1 MDMLIRD
8 ATEADLPAIV
18 DIYNQSIP
26 AGWSTA
32 DTQPIT
38 VADRVEWFRKFD
50 PAKRP
55 IWVAE
60 VDGQVVATAYLSSF
74 YGGRPAYDATAEV
87 SMYIATAYHR
97 RGIGRRFKQWVIE
110 QCPRLGV
117 TTLLSMHFDHNE
129 ATRRINESLGF
140 QQLGHLTEIAVVQGQ
155 KRGLVIS
162 ALRQSRPKSANQHYG
177 RPATRMRILPPLW
190 RRSPD
195 RATTRGGT
203 VRETV
208 PQTSAHNE
216 EVRRPCHNG

>member
-1 MDMLIRD
+1 MADLRIRE
-8 ATEADLPAIV
+8 ATIADLPAIV

-32 DTQPIT
+32 DTQPIA

-60 VDGQVVATAYLSSF
+60 VDWRVVATAYLSSF

-87 SMYIATAYHR
+87 SVYIATAYHR
-97 RGIGRRFKQWVIE
+97 RGIGRRLKQWVIE
-110 QCPRLGV
+110 QCPRLVV

-140 QQLGHLTEIAVVQGQ
+140 QQMGHLTEIAMVQGQ
-155 KRGLVIS
+155 KRGLVIW
-162 ALRQSRPKSANQHYG
+162 ALRIPPKKAEADAES
-177 RPATRMRILPPLW
+177 
-190 RRSPD
+190 
-195 RATTRGGT
+195 
-203 VRETV
+203 EK
-208 PQTSAHNE
+208 QTF
-216 EVRRPCHNG
+216 

>member
-1 MDMLIRD
+1 VELRIRD

-32 DTQPIT
+32 DTKPIM

-50 PAKRP
+50 PVKRP

-60 VDGQVVATAYLSSF
+60 VDGHVVAVAYLSSF
-74 YGGRPAYDATAEV
+74 YAGRPAYDATAEV
-87 SMYIATAYHR
+87 SVYIAITHQR
-97 RGIGRRFKQWVIE
+97 RGIGRRLKQWVIE

-140 QQLGHLTEIAVVQGQ
+140 QQMGHLTEIAVVQGHR
-155 KRGLVIS
+155 RGLVIS
-162 ALRQSRPKSANQHYG
+162 ALRIAPKIAE
-177 RPATRMRILPPLW
+177 
-190 RRSPD
+190 PD
-195 RATTRGGT
+195 AG
-203 VRETV
+203 
-208 PQTSAHNE
+208 NE
-216 EVRRPCHNG
+216 KGPC